1 MSKYDKDA
9 FRAHGA
15 MSTSKTNDAH
25 LTSAQV
31 VEILLNPDDP
41 KQVLPNLFKKIAG
54 EQVKVGQ
61 GAEDFDAYY
70 NECWLEAAGIIYAK
84 WGPENPAGLKG
95 DPIVSLAV
103 MVRTLSPVYYQS
115 VESPVRQH
123 AIAHTTNVMHP
134 SGYIPN
140 SGNLRKALAE
150 ESESWK
156 EHGQSVFVSFD
167 YNGDDEDEGGL
178 REVEKE
184 IYDSGNYPYE
194 LDIDAEID
202 KVAEVS
208 IAKKR
213 LQTLKKEQM
222 ELLYLRV
229 GQGHSWAK
237 VADLLQVT
245 CADPEDSVQQRW
257 RRFEPNFKKLM
268 DGISLPAIQDAINEW
283 EATGINYSNELGAK
297 LTEKAKTYDLGELSE
312 LYGMSREDVTQVIQ
326 TYQSKG

>member
-9 FRAHGA
+9 FRAHGE
-15 MSTSKTNDAH
+15 MSTSKANDAH

-31 VEILLNPDDP
+31 VEILLNQDDP
-41 KQVLPNLFKKIAG
+41 KQVLPNLFKKIAA
-54 EQVKVGQ
+54 EQVKVGK
-61 GAEDFDAYY
+61 GAEDKDAYY
-70 NECWLEAAGIIYAK
+70 NECWLEAAGIIHAK
-84 WGPENPAGLKG
+84 WGLDNPAGLN

-115 VESPVRQH
+115 VRSPVRQH

-156 EHGQSVFVSFD
+156 EHGQSVFVSID

-178 REVEKE
+178 RGIEKE

-208 IAKKR
+208 IAKER
-213 LQTLKKEQM
+213 LQTLKKKQM

-229 GQGHSWAK
+229 GQGHSWAEI
-237 VADLLQVT
+237 ADLLQVT
-245 CADPEDSVQQRW
+245 GADPEDTVQQRW
-257 RRFEPNFKKLM
+257 RRFEPKFKELM
-268 DGISLPAIQDAINEW
+268 DGIPLPAIQDAINEW
-283 EATGINYSNELGAK
+283 EATGLNYSEELGAK
-297 LTEKAKTYDLGELSE
+297 LTEKAKTHDLDELSD

>member
-9 FRAHGA
+9 FRAHGE
-15 MSTSKTNDAH
+15 MSTSKANDAH

-31 VEILLNPDDP
+31 VEILLNQDDP
-41 KQVLPNLFKKIAG
+41 KQVLPNLFKKIAA
-54 EQVKVGQ
+54 EQVKVGKD
-61 GAEDFDAYY
+61 AEDFDAYY
-70 NECWLEAAGIIYAK
+70 NVCWLKAAEEIYAK

-156 EHGQSVFVSFD
+156 EHGQSVFVSID

-178 REVEKE
+178 RGIEKE

-208 IAKKR
+208 IAKER
-213 LQTLKKEQM
+213 LQTLKKKQM

-237 VADLLQVT
+237 IADLLQVT
-245 CADPEDSVQQRW
+245 GADPEDSVQQRW
-257 RRFEPNFKKLM
+257 RRFEPKFKELM
-268 DGISLPAIQDAINEW
+268 GGIPLPAILDAINEW
-283 EATGINYSNELGAK
+283 EATGLNYSNELGAK
-297 LTEKAKTYDLGELSE
+297 LTEKAKTHDLDELSD
-312 LYGMSREDVTQVIQ
+312 LYGMSREEVTQVIQ